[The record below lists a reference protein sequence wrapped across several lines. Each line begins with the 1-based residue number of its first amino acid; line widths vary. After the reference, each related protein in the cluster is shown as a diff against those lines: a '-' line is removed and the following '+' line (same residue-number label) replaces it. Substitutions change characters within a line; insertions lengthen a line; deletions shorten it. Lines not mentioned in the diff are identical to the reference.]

1 MRLGT
6 GENNNVWQQSWL
18 RKQGHRY
25 VTSPIVPGL
34 ENLELSSIVHHQN
47 NAWNLEILNQI
58 LSLEDINEI
67 IHTLVPSFKA
77 EDKLIWA
84 EAIDGLYSVK
94 SAYTMIMKNFLQH
107 DDMCVDGGWKMIWDM
122 KIPQRVKLMIC
133 RSFAGII
140 FFPQEATY
148 EEEESNARLL
158 AHYAKSLLTLSL
170 LAQ

>member
-6 GENNNVWQQSWL
+6 GENINVWQQSWL

-94 SAYTMIMKNFLQH
+94 SAYTMIMKNFCN
-107 DDMCVDGGWKMIWDM
+107 MMTCV
-122 KIPQRVKLMIC
+122 LMV
-133 RSFAGII
+133 AG
-140 FFPQEATY
+140 
-148 EEEESNARLL
+148 R
-158 AHYAKSLLTLSL
+158 
-170 LAQ
+170 